1 MKQYIVDAFTDK
13 VFSGNPAAICI
24 LDEWLSDEI
33 MLSIAKE
40 NNLSETAFAI
50 KQATKDSVNAIHYK
64 LRWFTPGGEIEL
76 CGHATLACAFVIMNY
91 YEKNLK
97 TVVFDTLSG
106 ELTVN
111 RKNDELYELNF
122 PAYDLTKVEITD
134 EMTELIGKKPVEAY
148 LGRDLMCIFDD
159 EEFILNA
166 NLDSEKIKK
175 LDGLLL
181 HITAQYSDNTN
192 SKIKNKTDKID
203 CISRS
208 FAPKLNVY
216 EDPVCGS
223 GHCHIAPYW
232 LKKLQKE
239 NLTAYQASKRTAYQA
254 SKRSG
259 TLYCSLANNG
269 RMKMSGKA
277 ALFAISEIFYK

>member
-33 MLSIAKE
+33 MLSIARE

-50 KQATKDSVNAIHYK
+50 KQETKDSVNVIHYK
-64 LRWFTPGGEIEL
+64 LRWFTPGGEIDL

-97 TVVFDTLSG
+97 TVIFDTLSG
-106 ELTVN
+106 KLTVN
-111 RKNDELYELNF
+111 RKNGDLYELDF
-122 PAYDLTKVEITD
+122 PAYDLKKVEITD
-134 EMTELIGKKPVEAY
+134 EMIELIGKKPTEAY
-148 LGRDLMCIFDD
+148 LGRDLMCVFDD
-159 EEFILNA
+159 EEFILSA
-166 NLDSEKIKK
+166 NLNSEKIKK

-181 HITAQYSDNTN
+181 HITAQHSNYSLN
-192 SKIKNKTDKID
+192 SKIKNTTDKID

-232 LKKLQKE
+232 IKKLQKE
-239 NLTAYQASKRTAYQA
+239 NLTAYQA

>member
-50 KQATKDSVNAIHYK
+50 KQETKDSVNAIHYK

-122 PAYDLTKVEITD
+122 PAYDLKKVEITD
-134 EMTELIGKKPVEAY
+134 EMIELIGKKPTEAY

-159 EEFILNA
+159 EEFILSA
-166 NLDSEKIKK
+166 DLDSEKIKK

-181 HITAQYSDNTN
+181 HITAQHSNHSLN
-192 SKIKNKTDKID
+192 SKIKNTTDKID

-208 FAPKLNVY
+208 FAPKLNIY

-239 NLTAYQASKRTAYQA
+239 NLTAYQA

-277 ALFAISEIFYK
+277 ALFAISEIFYE

>member
-122 PAYDLTKVEITD
+122 PAYDLKKVEITD
-134 EMTELIGKKPVEAY
+134 EMIELIGKKPTEAY
-148 LGRDLMCIFDD
+148 LGRDLMCVFDD
-159 EEFILNA
+159 EEFILSA

-181 HITAQYSDNTN
+181 HITAQHSNHSLN
-192 SKIKNKTDKID
+192 SKIKNTTDKID

-208 FAPKLNVY
+208 FAPKLNIY

-232 LKKLQKE
+232 IKKLQKE
-239 NLTAYQASKRTAYQA
+239 NLTAYQA

-277 ALFAISEIFYK
+277 ALFAISEIFYE

>member
-64 LRWFTPGGEIEL
+64 LRWFTPGGEIDL

-97 TVVFDTLSG
+97 TVIFDTLSG
-106 ELTVN
+106 KLTVN
-111 RKNDELYELNF
+111 RKNGDLYELDF
-122 PAYDLTKVEITD
+122 PAYDLKKVEITD
-134 EMTELIGKKPVEAY
+134 EMIELIGKKPTEAY
-148 LGRDLMCIFDD
+148 LGRDLMCVFDD
-159 EEFILNA
+159 EEFILSA
-166 NLDSEKIKK
+166 DLDSEKIKK

-181 HITAQYSDNTN
+181 HITAQHSNHSLN
-192 SKIKNKTDKID
+192 SKIKNTTDKID

-208 FAPKLNVY
+208 FAPKLNIY

-232 LKKLQKE
+232 IKKLQKE
-239 NLTAYQASKRTAYQA
+239 NLTAYQA

-277 ALFAISEIFYK
+277 ALFAISEIFYE

>member
-50 KQATKDSVNAIHYK
+50 KQETKDSVNVIHYK

-97 TVVFDTLSG
+97 TVIFDTLSG
-106 ELTVN
+106 KLTVN
-111 RKNDELYELNF
+111 RKNGDLYELDF
-122 PAYDLTKVEITD
+122 PAYDLKKVEITD
-134 EMTELIGKKPVEAY
+134 EMIELIGKKPTEAY
-148 LGRDLMCIFDD
+148 LGRDLMCVFDD
-159 EEFILNA
+159 EEFILSA

-181 HITAQYSDNTN
+181 HITAQHSNYSLN
-192 SKIKNKTDKID
+192 SKIKNTTDKID

-232 LKKLQKE
+232 IKKLQKE
-239 NLTAYQASKRTAYQA
+239 NLTAYQA

-277 ALFAISEIFYK
+277 ALFAISEIFYE

>member
-50 KQATKDSVNAIHYK
+50 KQETKDSVNAIHYK

-122 PAYDLTKVEITD
+122 PAYDLKKVEITD
-134 EMTELIGKKPVEAY
+134 EMIELIGKKPTEAY
-148 LGRDLMCIFDD
+148 LGRDLMCVFDD
-159 EEFILNA
+159 EEFILSA
-166 NLDSEKIKK
+166 DLDSEKIKK

-181 HITAQYSDNTN
+181 HITAQHSNHSLN
-192 SKIKNKTDKID
+192 SKIKNTTDKID

-208 FAPKLNVY
+208 FAPKLNIY

-239 NLTAYQASKRTAYQA
+239 NLTAYQA

-277 ALFAISEIFYK
+277 ALFAISEIFYE

>member
-50 KQATKDSVNAIHYK
+50 KQETKDSVNAIHYK
-64 LRWFTPGGEIEL
+64 LRWFTPGGEIDL

-97 TVVFDTLSG
+97 TVIFDTLSG
-106 ELTVN
+106 KLTVN
-111 RKNDELYELNF
+111 RKNGDLYELDF
-122 PAYDLTKVEITD
+122 PAYDLKKVEITD
-134 EMTELIGKKPVEAY
+134 EMIELIGKKPTEAY
-148 LGRDLMCIFDD
+148 LGRDLMCVFDD
-159 EEFILNA
+159 EEFILSA
-166 NLDSEKIKK
+166 DLDSEKIKK

-181 HITAQYSDNTN
+181 HITAQHSNHSLN
-192 SKIKNKTDKID
+192 SKIKNTTDKID

-232 LKKLQKE
+232 IKKLQKE
-239 NLTAYQASKRTAYQA
+239 NLTAYQA

-277 ALFAISEIFYK
+277 ALFAISEIFYE

>member
-50 KQATKDSVNAIHYK
+50 KQETKDSVNAIHYK

-97 TVVFDTLSG
+97 TVIFDTLSG
-106 ELTVN
+106 KLTVN
-111 RKNDELYELNF
+111 RKNGDLYELDF
-122 PAYDLTKVEITD
+122 PAYDLKQVEITD
-134 EMTELIGKKPVEAY
+134 EMIELIGKKPTEAY
-148 LGRDLMCIFDD
+148 LGRDLMCVFDD
-159 EEFILNA
+159 EEFILSA

-181 HITAQYSDNTN
+181 HITAQHSNYSLN
-192 SKIKNKTDKID
+192 SKIKNTTDKID

-232 LKKLQKE
+232 IKKLQKE
-239 NLTAYQASKRTAYQA
+239 NLTAYQASKR
-254 SKRSG
+254 SG
-259 TLYCSLANNG
+259 TLYCRLANNG

-277 ALFAISEIFYK
+277 VLFAISEIFYE

>member
-50 KQATKDSVNAIHYK
+50 KQETKDSVNAIHYK

-97 TVVFDTLSG
+97 TVIFDTLSG
-106 ELTVN
+106 KLTVN
-111 RKNDELYELNF
+111 RKNGDLYELDF
-122 PAYDLTKVEITD
+122 PAYDLKKVEITD
-134 EMTELIGKKPVEAY
+134 EMIELIGKKPTEAY
-148 LGRDLMCIFDD
+148 LGRDLMCVFDD
-159 EEFILNA
+159 EEFILSA

-181 HITAQYSDNTN
+181 HITAQHSNHSLN
-192 SKIKNKTDKID
+192 SKIKNTTDKID

-232 LKKLQKE
+232 IKKLQKE
-239 NLTAYQASKRTAYQA
+239 NLTAYQA

-277 ALFAISEIFYK
+277 ALFAISEIFYE

>member
-50 KQATKDSVNAIHYK
+50 KQETKDSINAIHYK
-64 LRWFTPGGEIEL
+64 LRWFTPGGEIDL

-97 TVVFDTLSG
+97 TVIFDTLSG
-106 ELTVN
+106 KLTVN
-111 RKNDELYELNF
+111 RKNGDLYELDF
-122 PAYDLTKVEITD
+122 PAYDLKKVEITD
-134 EMTELIGKKPVEAY
+134 EMIELIGKKPTEAY
-148 LGRDLMCIFDD
+148 LGRDLMCVFDD
-159 EEFILNA
+159 EEFILSA

-181 HITAQYSDNTN
+181 HITAQHSNYSLN
-192 SKIKNKTDKID
+192 SKIKNTTDKID

-232 LKKLQKE
+232 IKKLQKE
-239 NLTAYQASKRTAYQA
+239 NLTAYQA

-277 ALFAISEIFYK
+277 ALFAISEIFYE

>member
-50 KQATKDSVNAIHYK
+50 KQETKDSVNTIHYK

-122 PAYDLTKVEITD
+122 PAYDLKKVEITD
-134 EMTELIGKKPVEAY
+134 EMIELIGKKPTEAY
-148 LGRDLMCIFDD
+148 LGRDLMCVFDD
-159 EEFILNA
+159 EKFILSA
-166 NLDSEKIKK
+166 DLDSEKIKK

-181 HITAQYSDNTN
+181 HITAQHSNHSLN
-192 SKIKNKTDKID
+192 SKIKNTTDKID

-208 FAPKLNVY
+208 FAPKLNIY

-239 NLTAYQASKRTAYQA
+239 NLTAYQA

-277 ALFAISEIFYK
+277 ALFAISEIFYE

>member
-50 KQATKDSVNAIHYK
+50 KQVTKDSVNAIHYK

-97 TVVFDTLSG
+97 TVIFDTLSG
-106 ELTVN
+106 KLTVN
-111 RKNDELYELNF
+111 RKNGDLYELDF
-122 PAYDLTKVEITD
+122 PAYDLKKVEITD
-134 EMTELIGKKPVEAY
+134 EMIELIGKKPTEAY
-148 LGRDLMCIFDD
+148 LGRDLMCVFDN
-159 EEFILNA
+159 EEFILSA

-181 HITAQYSDNTN
+181 HITAQHSNYSLN
-192 SKIKNKTDKID
+192 SKIKNTTDKID

-232 LKKLQKE
+232 IKKLQKE
-239 NLTAYQASKRTAYQA
+239 NLTAYQA

-277 ALFAISEIFYK
+277 ALFAISEIFYE

>member
-50 KQATKDSVNAIHYK
+50 KQETKDSVNAIHYK
-64 LRWFTPGGEIEL
+64 LRWFTPGGEIDL

-97 TVVFDTLSG
+97 TVIFDTLSG
-106 ELTVN
+106 KLTVN
-111 RKNDELYELNF
+111 RKNGDLYELDF
-122 PAYDLTKVEITD
+122 PAYDLKKVEITD
-134 EMTELIGKKPVEAY
+134 EMIELIGKKPTEAY
-148 LGRDLMCIFDD
+148 LGRDLMCVFDD
-159 EEFILNA
+159 EEFILSA

-181 HITAQYSDNTN
+181 HITAQHSNYSLN
-192 SKIKNKTDKID
+192 SKIKNTTDKID

-208 FAPKLNVY
+208 FAQKLNVY

-232 LKKLQKE
+232 IKKLQKE
-239 NLTAYQASKRTAYQA
+239 NLTAYQA

>member
-50 KQATKDSVNAIHYK
+50 KQETKDSVNAIHYK

-97 TVVFDTLSG
+97 TVIFDTLSG
-106 ELTVN
+106 KLTVN
-111 RKNDELYELNF
+111 RKNGDLYELDF
-122 PAYDLTKVEITD
+122 PAYDLKQVEITD
-134 EMTELIGKKPVEAY
+134 EMIELIGKKPTEAY
-148 LGRDLMCIFDD
+148 LGRDLMCVFDD
-159 EEFILNA
+159 EEFILSA

-181 HITAQYSDNTN
+181 HITAQHSNYSLN
-192 SKIKNKTDKID
+192 SKIKNTTDKID

-208 FAPKLNVY
+208 FAPKLNILSVAL
-216 EDPVCGS
+216 D
-223 GHCHIAPYW
+223 
-232 LKKLQKE
+232 
-239 NLTAYQASKRTAYQA
+239 TAT
-254 SKRSG
+254 
-259 TLYCSLANNG
+259 SLPIG
-269 RMKMSGKA
+269 
-277 ALFAISEIFYK
+277 

>member
-50 KQATKDSVNAIHYK
+50 KQETKDSVNVIHYK
-64 LRWFTPGGEIEL
+64 LRWFTPGGEIDL

-97 TVVFDTLSG
+97 TVIFDTLSG
-106 ELTVN
+106 KLTVN
-111 RKNDELYELNF
+111 RKNGDLYELDF
-122 PAYDLTKVEITD
+122 PAYDLKKVEITD
-134 EMTELIGKKPVEAY
+134 EMIELIGKKPTEAY
-148 LGRDLMCIFDD
+148 LGRDLMCVFDD
-159 EEFILNA
+159 EEFILSA

-181 HITAQYSDNTN
+181 HITAQHSNYSLN
-192 SKIKNKTDKID
+192 SKIKNTTDKID

-232 LKKLQKE
+232 IKKLQKE
-239 NLTAYQASKRTAYQA
+239 NLTAYQA

-277 ALFAISEIFYK
+277 ALFAISEIFYE

>member
-50 KQATKDSVNAIHYK
+50 KQETKDSVNVIHYK
-64 LRWFTPGGEIEL
+64 LRWFTPGGEIDL

-97 TVVFDTLSG
+97 TVIFDTLSDK
-106 ELTVN
+106 LIVN
-111 RKNDELYELNF
+111 RKNGDLYELDF
-122 PAYDLTKVEITD
+122 PAYDLKKVEITD
-134 EMTELIGKKPVEAY
+134 EMIELIGKKPTEAY
-148 LGRDLMCIFDD
+148 LGRDLMCVFDD
-159 EEFILNA
+159 EEFILSA

-181 HITAQYSDNTN
+181 HITALHSNYSLN
-192 SKIKNKTDKID
+192 SKIKNTTDKID

-232 LKKLQKE
+232 IKKLQKE
-239 NLTAYQASKRTAYQA
+239 NLTAYQA

-277 ALFAISEIFYK
+277 ALFAISEIFYE

>member
-1 MKQYIVDAFTDK
+1 
-13 VFSGNPAAICI
+13 
-24 LDEWLSDEI
+24 

-50 KQATKDSVNAIHYK
+50 KQETKDSVNVIHYK
-64 LRWFTPGGEIEL
+64 LRWFTPGGEIDL

-97 TVVFDTLSG
+97 TVIFDTLSG
-106 ELTVN
+106 KLTVN
-111 RKNDELYELNF
+111 RKNGDLYELDF
-122 PAYDLTKVEITD
+122 PAYDLKQVEITN
-134 EMTELIGKKPVEAY
+134 EMIELIGKKPTEAY
-148 LGRDLMCIFDD
+148 LGRDLMCVFDD
-159 EEFILNA
+159 EEFILSA
-166 NLDSEKIKK
+166 NLNSEKIKK

-181 HITAQYSDNTN
+181 HITAQHSNYSLN
-192 SKIKNKTDKID
+192 SKIKNTTDKID

-232 LKKLQKE
+232 IKKLQKE
-239 NLTAYQASKRTAYQA
+239 NLTAYQA

>member
-50 KQATKDSVNAIHYK
+50 KQETKDSVNAIHYK

-97 TVVFDTLSG
+97 TVIFDTLSG
-106 ELTVN
+106 KLTVN
-111 RKNDELYELNF
+111 RKNGDLYELDF
-122 PAYDLTKVEITD
+122 PAYDLKKVEITD
-134 EMTELIGKKPVEAY
+134 EMIELIGKKPTEAY
-148 LGRDLMCIFDD
+148 LGRDLMCVFDD
-159 EEFILNA
+159 EEFILSA

-181 HITAQYSDNTN
+181 HITALHSNYSLN
-192 SKIKNKTDKID
+192 SKIKNTTDKID

-232 LKKLQKE
+232 IKKLQKE
-239 NLTAYQASKRTAYQA
+239 NLTAYQA

-277 ALFAISEIFYK
+277 ALFAISEIFYE

>member
-50 KQATKDSVNAIHYK
+50 KQETKDSVNAIHYK

-97 TVVFDTLSG
+97 TVIFDTLSG
-106 ELTVN
+106 KLTVN
-111 RKNDELYELNF
+111 RKNGDLYELDF
-122 PAYDLTKVEITD
+122 PAYDLKKVEITD
-134 EMTELIGKKPVEAY
+134 EMIELIGKKPTEAY
-148 LGRDLMCIFDD
+148 LGRDLMCVFDD
-159 EEFILNA
+159 EEFILSA

-181 HITAQYSDNTN
+181 HITAQHSNYSLN
-192 SKIKNKTDKID
+192 SKIKNTTDKID

-232 LKKLQKE
+232 IKKLQKE
-239 NLTAYQASKRTAYQA
+239 NLTAYQA

>member
-64 LRWFTPGGEIEL
+64 LRWFTPGGEIDL

-97 TVVFDTLSG
+97 TVIFDTLSG
-106 ELTVN
+106 KLTVN
-111 RKNDELYELNF
+111 RKNGDLYELDF
-122 PAYDLTKVEITD
+122 PAYDLKKVEITD
-134 EMTELIGKKPVEAY
+134 EMIELIGKKPTEAY
-148 LGRDLMCIFDD
+148 LGRDLMCVFDD
-159 EEFILNA
+159 EEFILSA

-181 HITAQYSDNTN
+181 HITAQHSNYSLN
-192 SKIKNKTDKID
+192 SKIKNTTDKID

-232 LKKLQKE
+232 IKKLQKE
-239 NLTAYQASKRTAYQA
+239 NLTAYQASKR
-254 SKRSG
+254 SG
-259 TLYCSLANNG
+259 MLYCSLANNG

-277 ALFAISEIFYK
+277 ALFAISEIFYE